1 MPVVSRMTSATIRRD
16 EPRGD
21 SVPRRGLAV
30 LKVSSWHRPIWGLI
44 LTLLWC
50 QSAGA
55 AGAAGVSER
64 LAALQQQYDKSRT
77 LFASELE
84 VVAVNCDQAPGEMLA
99 AEIRQLKQP
108 FDPQGNS
115 DKLPDHI
122 QPAIPVSLPEAE
134 RTARVRVRKLRTD
147 YAVTLFNLSR
157 KAVKDQHAS
166 FAYRLVREVLWHD
179 PDHPQ
184 ARELLGFRRVNDE
197 WTTSFAI
204 DMKKQ
209 GKVWHHDFGWIDSKH
224 VARYEAGERFYNGKW
239 MTAAKEET
247 IRSDFKNAWV
257 IETEHFHVRTNYRQ
271 KKGVQLATAV
281 EVFHRYFMREFAA
294 FFKTPQQ
301 LDKLFASGTASSNGD
316 LYEIYH
322 FRLQQE
328 FVDRLAA
335 NCPVAGQINGL
346 YLPEHRRAYFFHN
359 PKISEEESMET
370 LYHEVTHQLL
380 SESTRQTIPVGHERD
395 FWVIEGIACY
405 FESFHVSEDG
415 AVTVGDIH
423 HPRVMAAR
431 DQVVVTQDQ
440 VPLDRFTAS
449 GMLRFQTGE
458 TPVLQQRYA
467 QATGLTHFFLH
478 YQNGIYRDGFIEYL
492 TQIYS
497 PNPRVRAKAQSL
509 EQILKV
515 TNATL
520 DAQYASY
527 FKQMPSQPLPI
538 SKASPELSLPELKR

>member
-1 MPVVSRMTSATIRRD
+1 MPVVSRMTSTTIRRD

-21 SVPRRGLAV
+21 SLPGRWLAIRT
-30 LKVSSWHRPIWGLI
+30 VSSWRRPIWGLI
-44 LTLLWC
+44 LTLFV
-50 QSAGA
+50 SPSVYATGA
-55 AGAAGVSER
+55 SER
-64 LAALQQQYDKSRT
+64 LAALQQQYEKSQA

-84 VVAVNCDQAPGEMLA
+84 VVAVTCEQASLEPVA
-99 AEIRQLKQP
+99 AEIRQLKRSFEQ
-108 FDPQGNS
+108 QGNS

-122 QPAIPVSLPEAE
+122 QSPIPAILPEAE

-157 KAVKDQHAS
+157 RAVKDQHAS
-166 FAYRLVREVLWHD
+166 FAYRLVREMLSHN

-184 ARELLGFRRVNDE
+184 ARELLGFRRVKDE
-197 WTTSFAI
+197 WTTPFAI

-209 GKVWHHDFGWIDSKH
+209 GKVWHSDFGWIDAKH
-224 VARYEAGERFYNGKW
+224 IARYEAGERFYNGKW
-239 MTAAKEET
+239 MTAAREET
-247 IRSDFKNAWV
+247 IRSNFKNAWV
-257 IETEHFHVRTNYRQ
+257 VETEHFRVRTNYSLE
-271 KKGVQLATAV
+271 KGVQLATAV
-281 EVFHRYFMREFAA
+281 EVFHRYFMQEFAA

-301 LDKLFASGTASSNGD
+301 LDKLFASGTGSAYGD
-316 LYEIYH
+316 LYEIHH

-328 FVDRLAA
+328 FVNRLAA
-335 NCPVAGQINGL
+335 KCPKAGQINGL
-346 YLPEHRRAYFFHN
+346 YLPEHEHRRAYFFHN

-380 SESTRQTIPVGHERD
+380 SESTRQTVPVGHERD

-405 FESFHVSEDG
+405 FESFRASDDG
-415 AVTVGDIH
+415 VVTVGDIH

-440 VPLDRFTAS
+440 VPLARFTAS
-449 GMLRFQTGE
+449 GMLQFQTGE

-478 YQNGIYRDGFIEYL
+478 FENGIYRDGFIEYL

-497 PNPRVRAKAQSL
+497 PDQRVRAKAQSL
-509 EQILKV
+509 EQILNV
-515 TNATL
+515 PNATL
-520 DAQYASY
+520 DSQYASY
-527 FKQMPSQPLPI
+527 FKQMSSPL
-538 SKASPELSLPELKR
+538 